1 MKQSPKQR
9 KGLVVLATSAAAGAI
24 AALSIATVVAQ
35 APPVDRELMQARVG
49 GSVAVETDIVTQL
62 RRFEAGKK
70 TYWHTHDGGFILFV
84 HEGTARVQTRGG
96 LMRELKKGEV
106 DYTPPG
112 VEHWHGSAPN
122 EALMQLGT
130 VPFGGRVQF
139 LEAVTDAQYN
149 GESR

>member
-1 MKQSPKQR
+1 MKQSLKR
-9 KGLVVLATSAAAGAI
+9 GLGVLATSAAGVIAG
-24 AALSIATVVAQ
+24 LSIANVVAQ

-49 GSVAVETDIVTQL
+49 GSVAVEAEIITQL
-62 RRFEAGKK
+62 RRFEPGKR

-84 HEGTARVQTRGG
+84 HEGKARVQTRGQP
-96 LMRELKKGEV
+96 MKELEKGDVE
-106 DYTPPG
+106 YTPPG
-112 VEHWHGSAPN
+112 VEHWHGSAPD

-149 GESR
+149 GESL